1 MYPSQ
6 IMDVYKEIMF
16 KDIDKRIGN
25 NVLAFD
31 PESVKNLVEQAF
43 NYAKKAV
50 ASSEIFFTIE
60 NCSGEEKVI
69 QNTKT
74 SFYKFMDKVEDKFL
88 LIVHIHSDN
97 VSPNEEFEQLV
108 SSLQEM
114 AERIKNCSGVLIM
127 LNPRD
132 KITLLMAKVAD
143 VNTMGDLMPLSDE
156 EISDLRDEYERI
168 YSSS

>member
-1 MYPSQ
+1 MYSSQ

-60 NCSGEEKVI
+60 DCSGEEKVI
-69 QNTKT
+69 QDMKA

-88 LIVHIHSDN
+88 LIVQVHSND
-97 VSPNEEFEQLV
+97 VQSGEELEHLV
-108 SSLQEM
+108 PSLQKM
-114 AERIKNCSGVLIM
+114 AERIKDCSGVLIM
-127 LNPRD
+127 LNPSD
-132 KITLLMAKVAD
+132 KITFLTAKVAD
-143 VNTMGDLMPLSDE
+143 VSTMGDLMPLSDK
-156 EISDLRDEYERI
+156 EISDLRDEYEQI